1 MECPWCYKEI
11 YNPLRDDFYC
21 PKCGEIIDM
30 PYYEEDNEEIESTEV
45 EEQMK
50 AICSWANFCEN
61 HECPHIKL
69 HEPIDVYFG
78 KLCNESNIECESQL
92 YREMNC
98 ENVEE

>member
-1 MECPWCYKEI
+1 
-11 YNPLRDDFYC
+11 
-21 PKCGEIIDM
+21 
-30 PYYEEDNEEIESTEV
+30 
-45 EEQMK
+45 MK